1 MPPLT
6 IRSPLPAKTL
16 PSARQS
22 RRARWRRAMDL
33 GRLGILRLAEQR
45 LGWLDRRQEVIAQN
59 IANADTPGYAARDIE
74 PFARVLARGTAVAMA
89 RTAPQHI
96 VPASAGQAAARPE
109 RIARERTQDGNAVRI
124 EDQVA
129 RAAET
134 ETQHELAIGLY
145 RKYLG
150 LFRIALGRGG

>member
-1 MPPLT
+1 MRPFRV
-6 IRSPLPAKTL
+6 RSPLPAKTSA
-16 PSARQS
+16 SARQS
-22 RRARWRRAMDL
+22 RRARWQRAMDP

-45 LGWLDRRQEVIAQN
+45 LSWLERRQEVIAQN
-59 IANADTPGYAARDIE
+59 IANADTPGYAARDLQ
-74 PFARVLARGTAVAMA
+74 PFARLVARSTAVALA
-89 RTAPQHI
+89 RTSPQHL
-96 VPASAGQAAARPE
+96 VPASSGAQAARPE
-109 RIARERTQDGNAVRI
+109 RIAPERTHDGNAVRI

-145 RKYLG
+145 RKYLA